1 MSWIDDVL
9 DKGNEQ
15 SQKEKMKEATR
26 KMVHIYLAQG
36 FDWTETEYLIMANM
50 STVVNIGWL
59 LIIQKWIREIKD
71 EEREVLH

>member
-36 FDWTETEYLIMANM
+36 FDWTETEHLIMANM
-50 STVVNIGWL
+50 STVMNIGWL

>member
-9 DKGNEQ
+9 GGTDDK

-36 FDWTETEYLIMANM
+36 FDWTEVEHLIMANM

-59 LIIQKWIREIKD
+59 LIIQKWIREIRD